1 VYAREQ
7 GAEPSMSF
15 RSDWFRKLLLALGV
29 FVWPAPGQH
38 PAVPLYDKDFNV
50 INPIQGENATAPFS
64 TENTCGT
71 CHDYA
76 TITSGYHFQMGWDKI
91 SDDFGKGSRRPW
103 ELTHGKMGGWYP
115 FTPRQ
120 FAKKKNRFPE
130 EIDLTAYDFVGFSR
144 IGPYNAPCGA
154 CHPGGGGLEKDREGN
169 RYDQHLKAHPELKET
184 LDGDYYRSAW
194 DRSGVVEADCFLC
207 HLRGYNFEERIAQ
220 LEKGNYQWAIVAAT
234 GLGIVEGAVKNGETP
249 KVTYNLRFFNA
260 DGTVL
265 LPWNGPPPS
274 MNCSYCHR
282 RSDVYKRGFTWSDM
296 HNPEIHYQQGME
308 CVDCHPAEL
317 DHQIAKGR
325 SEINRVADELDDT
338 MRDCKECHESGFGGA
353 TLPRHKTVR
362 PSHVKRM
369 ACQTCHIPK
378 IQRATTMGI
387 ESTTGELVFVTK
399 PPGVKQA
406 GDPAT
411 WGPDYERREGGKI
424 YPFNSFLMV
433 WWGNLDADGILYP
446 LFLRE
451 QAAGWK
457 LFQAAVTDDNKDGN
471 PEVNRDEEIVAG
483 LKAYANTLRGNRRFS
498 RIHPVYVS
506 PAGAFHLDE
515 QGRLARLD
523 YDLTGLAKIDFP
535 ISHNVAPARVALGTH
550 ECIECHATDAHFFK
564 GPRYISLFGPDGRP
578 VSQPMGVGI
587 GAGSFAFTLSSLHLE
602 ILRPLTS
609 FGLMLVVFL
618 ITLHYHSY
626 GPKRIPFEPFSHEIQ
641 RFSLLER
648 GIHLFRLI
656 SFVVLMVTGLIMAFN
671 LVAWQE
677 LLFSSPEQVR
687 TVHIIF
693 GIVFLVTTIL
703 GTVVWFKDALFA
715 DYDKEWVRVIG
726 GYLGYK
732 GVVPAGRFNAGQ
744 KMFYWY
750 TTIVGN
756 LMSVTGLL
764 LIFKGLVS
772 LPALVFTSTV
782 HNLLGFVLIA
792 GVVAHAYLG
801 TIANP
806 GTWRVLV
813 DGYVTRKWAEHHHP
827 LWYQAIVEKERAKQ
841 AASGEQPPA
850 EAAVAEGERSEHS
863 E

>member
-1 VYAREQ
+1 
-7 GAEPSMSF
+7 MSAGCGSV
-15 RSDWFRKLLLALGV
+15 RRLILTLAAL
-29 FVWPAPGQH
+29 ACSASAQH
-38 PAVPLYDKDFNV
+38 PPVLLYDKDFKL
-50 INPIQGENATAPFS
+50 INPLKGENANAPFS
-64 TENTCGT
+64 TQNTCGT

-91 SDDFGKGSRRPW
+91 SDDFGKAHGRPW
-103 ELTHGKMGGWYP
+103 ELTRGMMGGWYP

-120 FAKKKNRFPE
+120 FAKKNNRFAE
-130 EIDLTAYDFVGFSR
+130 EIDLTSYEFVGFSR
-144 IGPYNAPCGA
+144 IAPYNAPCGA
-154 CHPGGGGLEKDREGN
+154 CHPGGGGLEKDRQGN
-169 RYDQHLKAHPELKET
+169 RYDQHLKANPQLKQA

-220 LEKGNYQWAIVAAT
+220 FEKGNYQWAIVAAT
-234 GLGIVEGAVKNGETP
+234 GLGVVEGAVANGETP
-249 KVTYNLRFFNA
+249 RLTYNLRFFNA

-296 HNPEIHYQQGME
+296 HNPDIHYQQGME
-308 CVDCHPAEL
+308 CVSCHTAQL

-325 SEINRVADELDDT
+325 SRVSRVAIELDNS
-338 MRDCKECHESGFGGA
+338 MRSCRDCHESGFGGA
-353 TLPRHKTVR
+353 TPLRHKTVR
-362 PSHVKRM
+362 PSHIRRM

-378 IQRATTMGI
+378 IQRATTMGF
-387 ESTTGELVFVTK
+387 ESTTGQLVFLVK
-399 PPGVKQA
+399 PPGAKQA
-406 GDPAT
+406 GDPAS
-411 WGPDYERREGGKI
+411 WGPDYERREEGRI
-424 YPFNSFLMV
+424 YPFNNCLMI
-433 WWGNLDADGILYP
+433 WWANLDADGILYP

-457 LFQAAVTDDNKDGN
+457 LFQAAVTDDNHDGN
-471 PEVNRDEEIVAG
+471 PEVNRAEEIIAG
-483 LKAYANTLRGNRRFS
+483 LKAYAALLQGNPRFRRV
-498 RIHPVYVS
+498 HPVYVS
-506 PAGAFHLDE
+506 PDGAFHLDE
-515 QGRLARLD
+515 KDRLTRLD
-523 YDLTGLAKIDFP
+523 YELAGLARIAFP
-535 ISHNVAPARVALGTH
+535 ISHNVAPARVALGTR
-550 ECIECHATDAHFFK
+550 ECIECHASTAHFFR
-564 GPRYISLFGPDGRP
+564 GPRYLSLFGPDGRP
-578 VSQPMGVGI
+578 VSRPMGEGI

-626 GPKRIPFEPFSHEIQ
+626 GPKRIPFEPLSHEIQ
-641 RFSLLER
+641 RFTLLER

-656 SFVVLMVTGLIMAFN
+656 SFLMLTVTGLIMAFN
-671 LVAWQE
+671 LVPWQE
-677 LLFSSPEQVR
+677 LLFASPEQVR

-693 GIVFLVTTIL
+693 GVLFLVTTL
-703 GTVVWFKDALFA
+703 MGTVVWFKDALFA

-756 LMSVTGLL
+756 LMSLTGLL

-792 GVVAHAYLG
+792 GVLAHAYLG
-801 TIANP
+801 TVANP

-827 LWYQAIVEKERAKQ
+827 LWYQAILEKERAKQ
-841 AASGEQPPA
+841 AAADEQPGARTA
-850 EAAVAEGERSEHS
+850 ERQ
-863 E
+863 

>member
-1 VYAREQ
+1 
-7 GAEPSMSF
+7 MSF

-308 CVDCHPAEL
+308 CVDCHPAQL

-378 IQRATTMGI
+378 IQRATTMGF

>member
-1 VYAREQ
+1 
-7 GAEPSMSF
+7 MSF
-15 RSDWFRKLLLALGV
+15 RSDWIQRLLLVLGLAA
-29 FVWPAPGQH
+29 WPAPGQH
-38 PAVPLYDKDFNV
+38 PPVPLYDKDFNV
-50 INPIQGENATAPFS
+50 INPIKGENATAPFS

-91 SDDFGKGSRRPW
+91 SDDFGKGTRRPW

-169 RYDQHLKAHPELKET
+169 RYDQHLKANPQLKET
-184 LDGDYYRSAW
+184 LDGDYYQSAW
-194 DRSGVVEADCFLC
+194 DKSGVVEADCFLC

-249 KVTYNLRFFNA
+249 KVTYNTRFFNA

-296 HNPEIHYQQGME
+296 HNPEIHYQQGMQ
-308 CVDCHPAEL
+308 CVDCHPAQL

-325 SEINRVADELDDT
+325 SEINRVADELDGT

-378 IQRATTMGI
+378 IQRATTMGF

-411 WGPDYERREGGKI
+411 WGPDYERREGGRI

-433 WWGNLDADGILYP
+433 WWGNLDADGVLYP

-457 LFQAAVTDDNKDGN
+457 LFEAAVTDDNQDGN
-471 PEVNRDEEIVAG
+471 AEVNRPEEIIAG
-483 LKAYANTLRGNRRFS
+483 LKAYANTLRGNRRFA

-515 QGRLARLD
+515 RGQLARLD

-609 FGLMLVVFL
+609 IGLMLLVFL

-656 SFVVLMVTGLIMAFN
+656 SFVVLAVTGLIMAFN

-687 TVHIIF
+687 TIHIIF

-744 KMFYWY
+744 TMFYWY
-750 TTIVGN
+750 TTIIGN
-756 LMSVTGLL
+756 LMSLTGML

-782 HNLLGFVLIA
+782 HNLFGFVLIA

-827 LWYQAIVEKERAKQ
+827 LWYQSIVEKERAQQ
-841 AASGEQPPA
+841 AAAGEQAPA
-850 EAAVAEGERSEHS
+850 EAAVAAEEPSERS
-863 E
+863 

>member
-1 VYAREQ
+1 MRFGSSERFSLGKVAL
-7 GAEPSMSF
+7 ACS
-15 RSDWFRKLLLALGV
+15 LLALRL
-29 FVWPAPGQH
+29 AAQH
-38 PAVPLYDKDFNV
+38 PPVPLYDKDFNQ
-50 INPIQGENATAPFS
+50 INPLTGENADKPFS
-64 TENTCGT
+64 TEKTCGT

-76 TITSGYHFQMGWDKI
+76 TITAGYHFQMGWDKV
-91 SDDFGKGSRRPW
+91 SDDFGRQHGRPW
-103 ELTHGKMGGWYP
+103 ELTFGKMGGWYP
-115 FTPRQ
+115 FTPRV
-120 FAKKKNRFPE
+120 FAKKKNRHPD
-130 EIDLTAYDFVGFSR
+130 EIDLTSYDFVGFSR

-154 CHPGGGGLEKDREGN
+154 CHPGGGGMEFDREGN
-169 RYDQHLKAHPELKET
+169 RYDEHLRANPHLRET

-220 LEKGNYQWAIVAAT
+220 LEKGNYQWAVVAAT
-234 GLGIVEGAVKNGETP
+234 GIGVVSGSVKDGEQP
-249 KVTYNLRFFNA
+249 KIAYNKRFFNA

-274 MNCSYCHR
+274 QNCVYCHR
-282 RSDVYKRGFTWSDM
+282 RSDVFKRGFTWSDM
-296 HNPEIHYQQGME
+296 RNPEIHYQQGMQ

-325 SEINRVADELDDT
+325 SEINRVADELDGS
-338 MRDCKECHESGFGGA
+338 MMDCQECHEAGFGGA

-362 PSHVKRM
+362 PSHVRRM
-369 ACQTCHIPK
+369 ACQVCHIPR
-378 IQRATTMGI
+378 IQRATTMGF
-387 ESTTGELVFVTK
+387 ESTTGELIFVTK
-399 PPGVKQA
+399 PPGTKQA
-406 GDPAT
+406 GDPAV
-411 WGPDYERREGGKI
+411 WGPDYERRQGGVI
-424 YPFNSFLMV
+424 YPFNTFYMV
-433 WWGNLDADGILYP
+433 WWANLDEDGVLYP

-457 LFQAAVTDDNKDGN
+457 LFRDQVTDDNQDGQ
-471 PEVNRDEEIVAG
+471 PDVNRPEEIIAG
-483 LKAYANTLRGNRRFS
+483 LKAYAEILRGNQRFRRVN
-498 RIHPVYVS
+498 PVYIS
-506 PAGAFHLDE
+506 PEGAFHLDE
-515 QGRLARLD
+515 AGRLTRLD
-523 YDLTGLAKIDFP
+523 RDVTGLAKINFP
-535 ISHNVAPARVALGTH
+535 ISHNVAPARLALGTH

-564 GPRYISLFGPDGRP
+564 GPRYVGLYGPDGP
-578 VSQPMGVGI
+578 PPFEPMGVGI

-609 FGLMLVVFL
+609 VGLMLVVFL

-626 GPKRIPFEPFSHEIQ
+626 GPKRIPFEPFSHEIL
-641 RFSLLER
+641 RFTLLER

-656 SFVVLMVTGLIMAFN
+656 SFVILSVTGLIMAFN
-671 LVAWQE
+671 LVPWQE

-687 TVHIIF
+687 TIHIIA
-693 GIVFLVTTIL
+693 GVVFLVTTVM
-703 GTVVWFKDALFA
+703 GTWVWFKDALFA

-756 LMSVTGLL
+756 LMSITGML
-764 LIFKGLVS
+764 LIFKSLVS
-772 LPALVFTSTV
+772 LPALVFTSTL

-827 LWYQAIVEKERAKQ
+827 LWYQSIVEKERAAQ
-841 AASGEQPPA
+841 AAQAGEGEAQPVTTAGEPA
-850 EAAVAEGERSEHS
+850 EEQSS
-863 E
+863 DQS

>member
-1 VYAREQ
+1 
-7 GAEPSMSF
+7 M
-15 RSDWFRKLLLALGV
+15 RSTADHDFPIFFLLRSRIALALALGV
-29 FVWPAPGQH
+29 LNWPLLAQH
-38 PAVPLYDKDFNV
+38 PPVPLYDKDFNI
-50 INPIQGENATAPFS
+50 INPLTGENAGAPFS

-91 SDDFGKGSRRPW
+91 SDDFGKGTRHPW

-115 FTPRQ
+115 YTPRV
-120 FAKKKNRFPE
+120 FAKKKNQSAD

-169 RYDQHLKAHPELKET
+169 RYDQYLRENPQLKET
-184 LDGDYYRSAW
+184 LDGDYHKSSW

-207 HLRGYNFEERIAQ
+207 HLRGYNFEERISQ
-220 LEKGNYQWAIVAAT
+220 LEKGNYQWAVVAAT
-234 GLGIVEGAVKNGETP
+234 GLGIVEGSVKEGQEP
-249 KVTYNLRFFNA
+249 KITYNRRFVNA

-265 LPWNGPPPS
+265 LPWNGPPAS
-274 MNCSYCHR
+274 MNCTYCHR
-282 RSDVYKRGFTWSDM
+282 RSDVYKRGFTWADI
-296 HNPEIHYQQGME
+296 HNPEIHHQQGME
-308 CVDCHPAEL
+308 CVECHPAQL

-325 SEINRVADELDDT
+325 SEINRVAQELENT

-353 TLPRHKTVR
+353 TLPRHRTVR
-362 PSHVKRM
+362 PSHVRRM
-369 ACQTCHIPK
+369 ACESCHIPK
-378 IQRATTMGI
+378 VQRATSMGF
-387 ESTTGELVFVTK
+387 ESTTGELIFVTK
-399 PPGVKQA
+399 PFGAKQA
-406 GDPAT
+406 GEPAT
-411 WGPDYERREGGKI
+411 WGPDYERREGGI
-424 YPFNSFLMV
+424 IHAFNSFLMV
-433 WWGNLDADGILYP
+433 WWGNLEEDGILYP

-457 LFQAAVTDDNKDGN
+457 LFRAAVTDDNKDGN
-471 PEVNRDEEIVAG
+471 PEVNREEEIVAG
-483 LKAYANTLRGNRRFS
+483 LKAYANSLRGNKRFR

-506 PAGAFHLDE
+506 PDGAFHLDE
-515 QGRLARLD
+515 EGRLARLD
-523 YDLTGLAKIDFP
+523 YDINGLAKIHFP
-535 ISHNVAPARVALGTH
+535 ISHNVAPARLALGTH
-550 ECIECHATDAHFFK
+550 ECIECHATDAHFFN
-564 GPRYISLFGPDGRP
+564 GPRYVSLYGPDGQP
-578 VSQPMGVGI
+578 VSEPMGVGI

-609 FGLMLVVFL
+609 IGIILIVFL

-626 GPKRIPFEPFSHEIQ
+626 GPKRIPFEPFSHEIE
-641 RFSLLER
+641 RFTLMER

-656 SFVVLMVTGLIMAFN
+656 SFVVLTVTGLIMAFN

-677 LLFSSPEQVR
+677 LLFASPEQVR
-687 TVHIIF
+687 TIHIIF
-693 GIVFLVTTIL
+693 GIVFVLTTIM
-703 GTVVWFKDALFA
+703 GTFIWFKDALFA
-715 DYDKEWVRVIG
+715 DYDKQWVRAIG

-732 GVVPAGRFNAGQ
+732 GHVPAGRFNAGQ

-756 LMSVTGLL
+756 LMSVTGML

-772 LPALVFTSTV
+772 LPSLVLTSTV

-792 GVVAHAYLG
+792 GVLAHAYLG

-813 DGYVTRKWAEHHHP
+813 DGYVTRKWAEHHHH
-827 LWYQAIVEKERAKQ
+827 LWYEAITEKERAAQ
-841 AASGEQPPA
+841 AAAGNGNQSGEEAKPA
-850 EAAVAEGERSEHS
+850 ETDTPSQS
-863 E
+863 